1 MNKEKHFSF
10 LKLFITIILLII
22 VTLAYG
28 FLIEPTLITVK
39 EQKITITNLPDNFNG
54 FKIVHISDLHYGR
67 VFNEKSLKKLVQS
80 INEQEPDIVVL
91 TGDLIDKDTKMT
103 NSLAEKISNQL
114 NKIDSTTGKYVI
126 SGEDDLKFDEWT
138 NIITN
143 SGFTNLNN
151 SYDTIYKNGYES
163 IFIAGLSTNQDK
175 LNVNEKLKAPIEYLN
190 SFEKNGP
197 IYKILLIHEPDT
209 INDMSTNPFD
219 LILAGHSHG
228 GQIRLPL
235 IGPIII
241 QEGAKKYHENHY
253 KIENS
258 DLYISNGLGVSDFN
272 FRLFNTPSYN
282 LYRLVKK

>member
-22 VTLAYG
+22 VILAYG

-67 VFNEKSLKKLVQS
+67 VFNEKSLKKLVKS

-91 TGDLIDKDTKMT
+91 TGDLINKDTKMT

-114 NKIDSTTGKYVI
+114 NKISSTAGKYAI